1 MSEPISTDLI
11 RFRINNNISQYTF
24 NIASIPVSS
33 QQEIK
38 LSLSIKGVITGI
50 RVVTQSENYEISIRT
65 QESLTTPSIK
75 EILNITDINKV
86 YNEMSLI
93 IPYSC
98 EENLY
103 LLVTNNDSV
112 NATGIFDLQ
121 LIISAN

>member
-11 RFRINNNISQYTF
+11 RFRVNNNISQYTF